1 MLYTNF
7 GRIVAGLALLFGILF
22 IVVGLMVATGMMMV
36 HPGSSWSSA
45 HAIDRGTYTVLLGV
59 ALGILTEIS
68 RSVHP
73 NRAA

>member
-22 IVVGLMVATGMMMV
+22 IVVGLMVATRM
-36 HPGSSWSSA
+36 
-45 HAIDRGTYTVLLGV
+45 IRGTYTVLLGV

>member
-22 IVVGLMVATGMMMV
+22 IVVGLMVATRM
-36 HPGSSWSSA
+36 
-45 HAIDRGTYTVLLGV
+45 IRGTYTALLGV